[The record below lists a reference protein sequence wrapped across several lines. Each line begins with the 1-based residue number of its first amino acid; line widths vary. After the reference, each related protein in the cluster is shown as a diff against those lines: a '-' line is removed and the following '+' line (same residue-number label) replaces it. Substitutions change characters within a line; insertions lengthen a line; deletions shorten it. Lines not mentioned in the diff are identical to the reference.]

1 MLWWNTFVKCDSKI
15 KCQYS
20 DTYTFFVSASEI
32 NVEKCHIEMFR
43 HVHRYKLK
51 GTINH
56 NILLVKIIY
65 FLFLSF
71 KEILI

>member
-1 MLWWNTFVKCDSKI
+1 MTRISNINIQIPILFL
-15 KCQYS
+15 
-20 DTYTFFVSASEI
+20 SASEI